1 MTKKLLLKNILF
13 GFLTWIIPFGISF
26 FFYKPGGELSVPY
39 DLFKS
44 IMIVVGSLTGCYFL
58 FRYFNLLN
66 SNYVKNGLI
75 IGLTWLSI
83 NIILDVFILMPIMKI
98 NFSCYFMTIGLRYF
112 VIPVMSITI
121 GYLLNNKTLQS
132 K

>member
-1 MTKKLLLKNILF
+1 MTKKLILKIVLF
-13 GFLTWIIPFGISF
+13 GFLTWIIPFVISF
-26 FFYKPGGELSVPY
+26 CFYNRHGELSIPY

-44 IMIVVGSLTGCYFL
+44 IMIVVGSFTGCYFL
-58 FRYFNLLN
+58 FRYFILINI
-66 SNYVKNGLI
+66 NYIENGLI
-75 IGLTWLSI
+75 IGFTWLFI

-98 NFSCYFMTIGLRYF
+98 NFPNYFMTIGLRYF